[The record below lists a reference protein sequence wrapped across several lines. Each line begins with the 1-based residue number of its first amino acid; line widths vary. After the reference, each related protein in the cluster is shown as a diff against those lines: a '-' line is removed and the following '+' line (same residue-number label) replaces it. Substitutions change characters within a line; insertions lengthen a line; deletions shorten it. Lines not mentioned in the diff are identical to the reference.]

1 MSLGF
6 GLLSAQLRPGESK
19 DWEQAYDETLRLT
32 VHAENLGFSSV
43 WTTEHHFVDD
53 GYMPSLLVTSAAMA
67 ARTSTIEI
75 GTGVML
81 APLHD
86 PIRLAEDAATVQLIS
101 KGRLTLGLGLGWSP
115 VELGAFGPGMKLRG
129 RAMTEILQIL
139 PMAWSGDL
147 LAHNGEIYQVPR
159 VGVRPTPQK
168 KINIVIGGGA
178 EAAVRRAARYA
189 DGFFSEAQ
197 ADDLIRQVRWATDE
211 MESIGRDPGTFR
223 WIHYSVMYPASD
235 FRRGWD
241 EAGQHIYHAT
251 WKYDDMVTSASRRG
265 SIPAAPLLTPDRRE
279 DLSSE
284 AILVGPSEWIIEQL
298 STTRERAGVPIDF
311 VARSYLHTLQYGA
324 QTDLMDRLTAEVMP
338 YV

>member
-1 MSLGF
+1 MGLGF

-19 DWEQAYDETLRLT
+19 DWEQAYDETLRVT
-32 VHAENLGFSSV
+32 VEAERLGFSSV

-75 GTGVML
+75 GTGVVL

-115 VELGAFGPGMKLRG
+115 VELAAFGPGMKYRG
-129 RAMTEILQIL
+129 RATTEMLQIL
-139 PMAWSGDL
+139 PRAWSGEPL
-147 LAHNGEIYQVPR
+147 EHSGEIYQVPR

-178 EAAVRRAARYA
+178 EAAVRRAVRYA
-189 DGFFSEAQ
+189 DGFFSNSL
-197 ADDLIRQVRWATDE
+197 ADDLIQQVRWATEE
-211 MESIGRDPGTFR
+211 MEAIGRDPSTFR
-223 WIHYSVMYPASD
+223 WLHYSIMYPATD

-241 EAGQHIYHAT
+241 EAGQHIYHLT
-251 WKYDDMVTSASRRG
+251 WKYDDMVTSSSRRG
-265 SIPAAPLLTPDRRE
+265 SIPAAPLLTPERRE
-279 DLSSE
+279 ELNSE
-284 AILVGPSEWIIEQL
+284 AMFVGPSDWIIEEL
-298 STTRERAGVPIDF
+298 SSLRERAGVPIEF

-324 QTDLMDRLTAEVMP
+324 QTELMDRLATDVMP

>member
-19 DWEQAYDETLRLT
+19 DWEQAYDETLRVT
-32 VHAENLGFSSV
+32 VDAERLGFSSV

-53 GYMPSLLVTSAAMA
+53 GYMPSLMVTSAAMA

-75 GTGVML
+75 GTGVIL

-115 VELGAFGPGMKLRG
+115 VELAAFGPGMRYRG
-129 RAMTEILQIL
+129 RATTEMLQIL
-139 PMAWSGDL
+139 PRAWSGEPL
-147 LAHNGEIYQVPR
+147 EHNGEIYQLPR

-168 KINIVIGGGA
+168 KISIVIGGGA

-189 DGFFSEAQ
+189 DGFFSNSL
-197 ADDLIRQVRWATDE
+197 ADDLIRQVRWATEE
-211 MESIGRDPGTFR
+211 MEAIGRDPSTFR
-223 WIHYSVMYPASD
+223 WLHYSIMYPATD

-241 EAGQHIYHAT
+241 EAGQHIYHLT
-251 WKYDDMVTSASRRG
+251 WKYDDMVSSASRRG
-265 SIPAAPLLTPDRRE
+265 SIPAAPLLTPERRE
-279 DLSSE
+279 ELNSE
-284 AILVGPSEWIIEQL
+284 AMYVGPSEWIIEEL
-298 STTRERAGVPIDF
+298 TNLRERAGVPIEF
-311 VARSYLHTLQYGA
+311 VARSYLHTLHYGA
-324 QTDLMDRLTAEVMP
+324 QTELMDRLATEVMP